1 MPRTNGVT
9 VSDEGISRF
18 EAAIWTRL
26 AAGQE
31 PNLAVLIS
39 QLAPLGEQRIQI
51 AVETLF
57 TDGED
62 PLQAVAPRGMRSVR
76 SVSAGSF
83 SALRLLDGDGEWLLI
98 SVATASPGVYH
109 LMSAVPR
116 TDPRWQRVE
125 RWVNGARVLSRCF
138 LNHRDFAA
146 IGDRLSEFARV
157 EVVKVA
163 ARMVKDGSSINRG
176 FPQRDGFERPNHVD
190 EIREIEQMG
199 ASVRTLTLHIEDTL
213 DVHLRRVAGA
223 TYYGGD
229 FRVFVSQVLSRL
241 EEAAAERQRLLTG
254 RARRSPADNLPSVSV
269 SLGAFQMDTADDTGD
284 LLNVVGTMTDF
295 TMAVFHRNPY
305 LHFAVTDE
313 LDGSNFDVLVTRP
326 EAIDIYPGYRSSAS
340 SFARVTQRLAEAF
353 GAISIADGSE
363 PEPVSLYE
371 LR

>member
-1 MPRTNGVT
+1 MNGVN

-18 EAAIWTRL
+18 EAAIWSRL
-26 AAGQE
+26 VAGQE
-31 PNLAVLIS
+31 PDFAALIS
-39 QLAPLGEQRIQI
+39 KFAPTGEPRIQL

-62 PLQAVAPRGMRSVR
+62 PIDAIKPRGMS
-76 SVSAGSF
+76 SARHAQAGEY
-83 SALRLLDGDGEWLLI
+83 SAIRLADDNGEWLLMSI
-98 SVATASPGVYH
+98 AAPFSGVYH
-109 LMSAVPR
+109 LLSAVPR
-116 TDPRWQRVE
+116 TDSRWQRVE
-125 RWVNGARVLSRCF
+125 RWVSGARNVSRCF
-138 LNHRDFAA
+138 LNHKDFAA
-146 IGDRLSEFARV
+146 IGDRLAELGRV

-163 ARMVKDGSSINRG
+163 ARMIKDGSSINRG

-199 ASVRTLTLHIEDTL
+199 ASVRTLTLHVENTL

-223 TYYGGD
+223 TFYGGS
-229 FRVFVSQVLSRL
+229 FRVFASQVLSRL

-254 RARRSPADNLPSVSV
+254 RARQSPNGALPSVSV
-269 SLGAFQMDTADDTGD
+269 SLGTFQMDSRDDTGD
-284 LLNVVGTMTDF
+284 LLNVVSGMTNF

-326 EAIDIYPGYRSSAS
+326 ESIDIYPGYRSSAAS
-340 SFARVTQRLAEAF
+340 LARVSQRLGEAF
-353 GAISIADGSE
+353 GAVSIAEGAD